1 MNLIYVIKNIF
12 LYFELKE
19 KIKKIQD
26 DIVKKYNYR
35 VGPFLQIYNVFYL
48 DENEFTGVDK
58 IDIIKITDKTRDMT
72 NYLVENGLKLD
83 YTVTIDKIDERN
95 YLVIFYPSFFKFK
108 GWKVLLEILIIVF
121 LIFLIFKIY

>member
-1 MNLIYVIKNIF
+1 MNLIYIIKNIF

-26 DIVKKYNYR
+26 DIIKKYNYR

-121 LIFLIFKIY
+121 LIFLLFKLY

>member
-1 MNLIYVIKNIF
+1 MNLIYLIKNIF

-26 DIVKKYNYR
+26 DVVKKYNYR

-48 DENEFTGVDK
+48 DQNEFTGVDK

-83 YTVTIDKIDERN
+83 YTVTIDKIDEKN

-108 GWKVLLEILIIVF
+108 GWKVLLEILIMVF
-121 LIFLIFKIY
+121 LIYLIFKLY